1 MIIIIIISSSPRRLY
16 NTSVLVDSRRGITD
30 KDAEVIQMLNT
41 HGLPHQVV
49 LTKADKLSRR
59 EIFVVLAETKERI
72 KRSPFCSPIIYITSK
87 DGLGVDELRIG
98 LMRAAKS
105 NQI

>member
-1 MIIIIIISSSPRRLY
+1 MFGLVRSVHRLADVFRL
-16 NTSVLVDSRRGITD
+16 VLRQRGELH
-30 KDAEVIQMLNT
+30 AEVIQMLNT

-72 KRSPFCSPIIYITSK
+72 KRFPFCSPIIHLTSK

-98 LMRAAKS
+98 LLRAANS
-105 NQI
+105 FQS